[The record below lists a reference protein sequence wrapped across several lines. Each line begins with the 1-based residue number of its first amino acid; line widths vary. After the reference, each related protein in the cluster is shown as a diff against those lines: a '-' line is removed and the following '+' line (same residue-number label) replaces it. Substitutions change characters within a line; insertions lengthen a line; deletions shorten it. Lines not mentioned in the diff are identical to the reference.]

1 MALRHEYA
9 PVSRFVA
16 RGTGKTV
23 SLRKAFQ
30 FFLVC
35 RRQGCGM
42 AQHHQRT
49 VVRLHQLDVAEMA

>member
-16 RGTGKTV
+16 RGTGKDREFAKSV
-23 SLRKAFQ
+23 PVFPCLSL
-30 FFLVC
+30 
-35 RRQGCGM
+35 QGCGM

>member
-30 FFLVC
+30 FFPVC

-42 AQHHQRT
+42 AQHHQRAI
-49 VVRLHQLDVAEMA
+49 VRLHQLDVAEMA

>member
-1 MALRHEYA
+1 MNMLQYLALWRE
-9 PVSRFVA
+9 VQ
-16 RGTGKTV
+16 GKTV

-30 FFLVC
+30 FFPVC